1 MLAIRP
7 GAGALTVLWLI
18 GIYAILAG
26 MARLVFAYRVHN
38 VQTAGRPVARE
49 TGGPAVS
56 H

>member
-1 MLAIRP
+1 MIHVIMVR
-7 GAGALTVLWLI
+7 
-18 GIYAILAG
+18 AILVG
-26 MARLVFAYRVHN
+26 VIRLVFAYRIHN